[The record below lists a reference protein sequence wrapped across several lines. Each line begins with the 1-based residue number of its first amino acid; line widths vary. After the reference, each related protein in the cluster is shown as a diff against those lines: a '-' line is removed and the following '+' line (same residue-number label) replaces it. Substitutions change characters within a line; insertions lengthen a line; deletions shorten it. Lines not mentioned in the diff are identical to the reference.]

1 LSIQFFPFR
10 DAFHKK
16 TVKSAK
22 KMRRMPPR
30 SKKAPLFF
38 QKGGRI
44 FLLFRKALQIIGF
57 AVRAAMIL
65 SNESS

>member
-1 LSIQFFPFR
+1 
-10 DAFHKK
+10 
-16 TVKSAK
+16 
-22 KMRRMPPR
+22 MRRMPPR